1 MLAMR
6 PAVDGDVAAVEAMI
20 YARCEW
26 LEERGLPSWRA
37 AAPDLAAQASS
48 GSGAMWVLEDE
59 GGRIVGC
66 TTVLTSTPSWGWTEQ
81 ELAEPAYYLYT
92 SVTDPAYQAI
102 RPGTLMAWWAV
113 DKAARDGRDW
123 VRRGCLFPGLVRY
136 YQRQG
141 FTLAHEVQRT
151 HHRVYLMGRRAEAL
165 PELARMFAADHP
177 VSAVRP

>member
-66 TTVLTSTPSWGWTEQ
+66 TTVLTSTPSWGWTE
-81 ELAEPAYYLYT
+81 
-92 SVTDPAYQAI
+92 
-102 RPGTLMAWWAV
+102 
-113 DKAARDGRDW
+113 
-123 VRRGCLFPGLVRY
+123 
-136 YQRQG
+136 
-141 FTLAHEVQRT
+141 
-151 HHRVYLMGRRAEAL
+151 
-165 PELARMFAADHP
+165 
-177 VSAVRP
+177 